1 MGVMKSTAI
10 AGMAVMLGISALP
23 PVTLAQ
29 STTGNPL
36 VTGAIVRDYA
46 RITFYWPERIDMTA
60 TTNGKRLVVNFDRQ
74 VNPDF
79 GTILRS
85 LYPYVIKAELSANRR
100 TIIFTMKAPYKIR
113 SFITNSESGVDILD
127 IHDSPSAPEQHVARS
142 RPPAISQ
149 PEPETQPEPDAPRS
163 PAVKPAV
170 EAEPEKPAP
179 TPKKPV
185 IIEQPVTPKTEKAPP
200 STQQM
205 PAPQKPAPQAPAV
218 QKSIPAEE
226 TPKATPKIVQPAP
239 EPAPAP
245 KAAEK
250 PVQAV
255 PVVEVDE
262 TPLAPA
268 PTAAVTAQAITP
280 TAIAPSLQP
289 EEPGA
294 ISGERVAVELT
305 MVDKNPNLRFAFDDR
320 IAAAAWQRD
329 RTVMVLF
336 DKPVTLTGLEAVKS
350 GSNWLADIR
359 QLGGERFTLLQM
371 DLATDLVAK
380 AFKDREGY
388 GWQVQIFTHSMR
400 PDISLEANILNVGGR
415 NHVFIPITQA
425 EEVITVKD
433 PTLGGT
439 LAVVPLYASGA
450 GVFPPR
456 GFAEFDLPA
465 TSQGIVVSSKS
476 DELQVK
482 RMDSGVHIT
491 TPNGLQ
497 VTESITAATVSGAKA
512 ADNREALF
520 KPTLFPEREWKA
532 DDLPAFRERETYL
545 LHVIASAADVATRN
559 QNRLKL
565 AQLYFA
571 HEKYNET
578 NALLSAIRRDDLDFF
593 RHNKLAALEGASYL
607 LNYRVQEAALALS
620 SDTLDELEEGELL
633 RKATSA
639 QMGALEGP
647 VPYLQYN
654 DAYIR
659 QYPSALR
666 QRLAL
671 IAANNAILKEDYNNP
686 ARIFET
692 LEEDKLSGEVAEYV
706 NYLQAKLAAAA
717 GRSAEAER
725 IWGKQA
731 ANIMDRQFR
740 ARAEYSLVLLKLEQ
754 GSITPEEA
762 IKRLDALRIVWRGDD
777 LERSLL
783 MVLGQLQVN
792 QGNYWEGM
800 KTWEELLQT
809 YPNSPDAMNAYTR
822 LAETFRSL
830 FLDNGADS
838 MEPVKMLALF
848 SEFQEL
854 TPLGA
859 DGDKLAQKMVDRLV
873 KMDLLDQAAA
883 RLDYQIQYRL
893 KGEEKSRSGAQAAI
907 IHLLNREPARA
918 LEALQKSRE
927 EDVPPAL
934 SLERNRIA
942 AQALIDLNRIDQAL
956 TMVEGDYSA
965 DAENVR
971 LEAYWTKEDW
981 AYVIDIIELM
991 LRKRQD
997 LNAPFTEREGQRLLQ
1012 LALAYIFVGEF
1023 DQLKYLRDAYAPL
1036 MDGNPYKEEFLFLT
1050 QDRIPT
1056 SSENFNKVIDG
1067 IGAIESFMDSYRE
1080 RLEAGTISEAVGV
1093 VPAGEAAKAAPT
1105 EEAGN
1110 APSNGEAVEAT
1121 PAGDAQ
1127 PPASPQTD

>member
-23 PVTLAQ
+23 PATLAQ
-29 STTGNPL
+29 STAGNPL
-36 VTGAIVRDYA
+36 VTGTIVRDYA

-60 TTNGKRLVVNFDRQ
+60 TTNGKRLVVNFDRE

-85 LYPYVIKAELSANRR
+85 LYPYVIKAELAANRR

-113 SFITNSESGVDILD
+113 SFITNSESGVDILGILD
-127 IHDSPSAPEQHVARS
+127 TPPATEPHVARS
-142 RPPAISQ
+142 GAPTPERT
-149 PEPETQPEPDAPRS
+149 PEPEPTRAP
-163 PAVKPAV
+163 
-170 EAEPEKPAP
+170 AETKKPEKPAP
-179 TPKKPV
+179 APKVPAAAPAAS
-185 IIEQPVTPKTEKAPP
+185 QPEKEAPP
-200 STQQM
+200 APAIKQPASPQPEA
-205 PAPQKPAPQAPAV
+205 PAPAAPPKQAEPAKPAPEQ
-218 QKSIPAEE
+218 
-226 TPKATPKIVQPAP
+226 
-239 EPAPAP
+239 PAP
-245 KAAEK
+245 KAAEQ
-250 PVQAV
+250 PVQAA
-255 PVVEVDE
+255 PVVEVE
-262 TPLAPA
+262 QTPLAPA
-268 PTAAVTAQAITP
+268 PTTTQPITP
-280 TAIAPSLQP
+280 TSLPPALQP
-289 EEPGA
+289 EELGA
-294 ISGERVAVELT
+294 IRGERVAVELSV
-305 MVDKNPNLRFAFDDR
+305 VDKNPNLRFAFNER
-320 IAAAAWQRD
+320 VAAAVWQHD
-329 RTVMVLF
+329 RSVTVLF
-336 DKPVTLTGLEAVKS
+336 NKPVTLTGLPAVKS

-359 QLGGERFTLLQM
+359 QLGGEHFTLLQI
-371 DLATDLVAK
+371 DLSTDLVAK

-400 PDISLEANILNVGGR
+400 PDIPLKADILNVSGK
-415 NHVFIPITQA
+415 NYVFIPVTQA
-425 EEVITVKD
+425 EEVIAVKD
-433 PTLGGT
+433 PALGNT

-456 GFAEFDLPA
+456 SFAEFDLPA
-465 TSQGIVVSSKS
+465 TSQGIVVTAKS
-476 DELQVK
+476 DDLQVK
-482 RMDSGVHIT
+482 RMDAGVHIT
-491 TPNGLQ
+491 TPSGLQ
-497 VTESITAATVSGAKA
+497 VTESITAAA
-512 ADNREALF
+512 AAGIKEDNRDALF
-520 KPTLFPEREWKA
+520 KPTLFPYREWKT
-532 DDLPAFRERETYL
+532 DDLAAFRERETYL
-545 LHVIASAADVATRN
+545 LHMIATAPDMAARN

-571 HEKYNET
+571 NEKYNET
-578 NALLSAIRRDDLDFF
+578 NALLSIIRREDLDFF

-607 LNYRVQEAALALS
+607 LNYRMQEAALSLS
-620 SDTLDELEEGELL
+620 SDTLDGMEEGELL
-633 RKATSA
+633 RKAASA

-647 VPYLQYN
+647 VPYLLYN

-659 QYPSALR
+659 QYPPALR

-671 IAANNAILKEDYNNP
+671 IAANHAIRQEDYNNP

-706 NYLQAKLAAAA
+706 NYLKAKLAAAA

-731 ANIMDRQFR
+731 ANIEDRQFR

-792 QGNYWEGM
+792 QGNYWDGM
-800 KTWEELLQT
+800 KTWEELLEN
-809 YPNSPDAMNAYTR
+809 YPNSPDAMAAYTR

-830 FLDNGADS
+830 FLENGADS
-838 MEPVKMLALF
+838 MEPVKMLALY

-854 TPLGA
+854 TPLGKE
-859 DGDKLAQKMVDRLV
+859 GDKLAQKMVDRLV

-893 KGEEKSRSGAQAAI
+893 KGEEKSRAGTQAAI

-942 AQALIDLNRIDQAL
+942 AQALIDLDRIDQAL
-956 TMVEGDYSA
+956 TMIEGDYSA

-997 LNAPFTEREGQRLLQ
+997 LSAPFTEREGQRLLQ

-1036 MDGNPYKEEFLFLT
+1036 MEGNPYKDEFLFLT

-1056 SSENFNKVIDG
+1056 SSENFSKVIDG
-1067 IGAIESFMDSYRE
+1067 IGAIESFMDNYRD
-1080 RLEAGTISEAVGV
+1080 RLKTGTISEAVGGSGESAPL
-1093 VPAGEAAKAAPT
+1093 PAET
-1105 EEAGN
+1105 
-1110 APSNGEAVEAT
+1110 
-1121 PAGDAQ
+1121 
-1127 PPASPQTD
+1127 PPAPAD